1 MILVE
6 AVDRLR
12 ERVLGLCPL
21 IFLRIGRQRL
31 LVGDAA
37 VHERFNRMGDVELGA
52 ACLGQRGGTLERGL
66 RRRREVDSD
75 QDILVIHESCPLGVL
90 GEASIAAILESRLAE
105 SGAEELDVFDTIS
118 ISSTGM
124 ELLLIRHG
132 LPIHKVNSDGTPAD
146 PPLSDLGREQA
157 RLVGEWLAEERIDRI
172 YSSPMLRARET
183 AEPLARFMNVKIE
196 LEPRVREF
204 DADAVEYI
212 PMEKLKRDHP
222 ERWREFVAGG
232 YASQTDFAAFVSTV
246 TTGLQQLI
254 DANAGRRIAVFCHGG
269 VINSWATHILGMTP
283 RLFLDAGYASVSRFL
298 AASSGEHSISSLNEV
313 AHLRDLKHA
322 GAPR

>member
-1 MILVE
+1 
-6 AVDRLR
+6 
-12 ERVLGLCPL
+12 
-21 IFLRIGRQRL
+21 
-31 LVGDAA
+31 
-37 VHERFNRMGDVELGA
+37 
-52 ACLGQRGGTLERGL
+52 
-66 RRRREVDSD
+66 
-75 QDILVIHESCPLGVL
+75 
-90 GEASIAAILESRLAE
+90 
-105 SGAEELDVFDTIS
+105 
-118 ISSTGM
+118 M

-254 DANAGRRIAVFCHGG
+254 DANSGRRIAVFCHGG
-269 VINSWATHILGMTP
+269 VAISGCWIREREPVPRGKLGGAQHLELE
-283 RLFLDAGYASVSRFL
+283 RSRASARPQTRR
-298 AASSGEHSISSLNEV
+298 HTSLGQRTRWV
-313 AHLRDLKHA
+313 VPGLPTSPLS
-322 GAPR
+322 